1 MRLAITSIHFE
12 ILLAFKMELF
22 ENLKHLSKRG
32 LLNVPTPELRYKI
45 VQFPAGFVKVE
56 DTERIFCISENG
68 ARVRK
73 GKYY

>member
-1 MRLAITSIHFE
+1 
-12 ILLAFKMELF
+12 MELS

-45 VQFPAGFVKVE
+45 VQFPAGFIKVE
-56 DTERIFCISENG
+56 DTERMFRVSEKG
-68 ARVRK
+68 VWVRK

>member
-1 MRLAITSIHFE
+1 
-12 ILLAFKMELF
+12 MELS

-32 LLNVPTPELRYKI
+32 LLNVPTPEIRYKI

-56 DTERIFCISENG
+56 DTERIFRISGNG
-68 ARVRK
+68 ATVRK

>member
-1 MRLAITSIHFE
+1 
-12 ILLAFKMELF
+12 MELS

-56 DTERIFCISENG
+56 DTEHIFGISENG

>member
-1 MRLAITSIHFE
+1 
-12 ILLAFKMELF
+12 MELS

-45 VQFPAGFVKVE
+45 VQFPAGFIKVE
-56 DTERIFCISENG
+56 DTERMFRVSEKG
-68 ARVRK
+68 AWVRK